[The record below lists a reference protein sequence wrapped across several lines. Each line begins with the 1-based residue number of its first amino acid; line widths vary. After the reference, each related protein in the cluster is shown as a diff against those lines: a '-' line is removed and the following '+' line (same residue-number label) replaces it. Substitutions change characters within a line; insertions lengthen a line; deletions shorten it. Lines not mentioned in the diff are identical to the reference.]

1 MGILARMQVVPLRY
15 GTAFKK
21 AFSDP
26 EVFSAFVRDVI
37 GVDLSFTHIEQ
48 EKAFLAPVGHVD
60 IRFDLFGEDAKH
72 RAIVELQHVRESDA
86 FSRFHYYH
94 LIAQIEQVTS
104 SKSYH
109 ADRTVYTIVILTRLP
124 EDEHLRFDLASQSS
138 DLITHDGR
146 ALGLFRHRIVF
157 VNPRAIRPTTPPAL
171 RQWLELFEDSLDSSI
186 DASAYTNPMFQRVIA
201 AIEVKHLSP
210 KDMYWYKEE
219 AIWEETKSEERTK
232 GHQEGHQEG
241 LKEGLDKGH
250 KEGLKEGLDKGREE
264 GLKEGLLGAIF
275 DMCDLLGLHLE
286 DAQRAQIE
294 ALDAEGLGRLR
305 ERIKTEKRW
314 PVGMDG

>member
-1 MGILARMQVVPLRY
+1 MEVVPLRY

-37 GVDLSFTHIEQ
+37 GVELSFTHIEQ

-60 IRFDLFGEDAKH
+60 IRFDLFGEDATH

-109 ADRTVYTIVILTRLP
+109 AARTVYTIVILTRLP
-124 EDEHLRFDLASQSS
+124 EDEHLRFDVASQSS

-146 ALGLFRHRIVF
+146 VLGLFQHRIVF

-171 RQWLELFEDSLDSSI
+171 RRWLLLFEDSLDSSI
-186 DASAYTNPMFQRVIA
+186 DAAAYPEPLFQRVIES
-201 AIEVKHLSP
+201 IEVKHLSP

-232 GHQEGHQEG
+232 G
-241 LKEGLDKGH
+241 LKEGLKKGLNKGLNKGR
-250 KEGLKEGLDKGREE
+250 KEGLNKGRKEGLEE
-264 GLKEGLLGAIF
+264 GLRRAILE
-275 DMCDLLGLHLE
+275 MCDLLGLRLEEAHRAHL
-286 DAQRAQIE
+286 DT
-294 ALDAEGLGRLR
+294 LDVEGLERLC
-305 ERIKTEKRW
+305 ERIKAEKGW
-314 PVGMDG
+314 PVGVGG